1 APTRPTVIPVRRMT
15 LLPALPAI
23 EILLEDD
30 RRRRRIEPLLPR
42 APVLL
47 ADREPAFGLA
57 AGQTLV
63 LKHHRKIGAL
73 SKTGGECFDTR
84 CHIARRSIKVAWHA
98 DHERLE
104 TVLLG
109 GESGHLGRG
118 AVNGIAVES
127 RGLQHT
133 DRTGKRAGRV
143 ADGHPDPPLPNV

>member
-63 LKHHRKIGAL
+63 LKHHRNIGAL
-73 SKTGGECFDTR
+73 PKTGGECFDTR
-84 CHIARRSIKVAWHA
+84 CHVARRSIKVARQT
-98 DHERLE
+98 DHQRLE

-109 GESGHLGRG
+109 DESGNFGCGAGNGVALETRG
-118 AVNGIAVES
+118 F
-127 RGLQHT
+127 QHA
-133 DRTGKRAGRV
+133 DRTCKPAGR
-143 ADGHPDPPLPNV
+143 AT